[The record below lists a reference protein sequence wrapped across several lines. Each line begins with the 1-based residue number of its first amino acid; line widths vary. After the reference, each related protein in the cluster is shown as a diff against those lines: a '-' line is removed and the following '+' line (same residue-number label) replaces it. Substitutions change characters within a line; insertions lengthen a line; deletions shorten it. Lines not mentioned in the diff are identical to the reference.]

1 MAELKN
7 CPFCGREPTITEH
20 MPKIHGEPQWQI
32 GCEEDFCLISPGAY
46 GFGSKEQAIK
56 AWNSR
61 TPDKLINVVYEGTSP
76 EAMLILEEDEPE
88 TKWCKIHNE
97 PYLYGCHR
105 CHNDSI
111 GA

>member
-1 MAELKN
+1 MIAWLNEHCYPHVSVITDCTKAELLE
-7 CPFCGREPTITEH
+7 GV
-20 MPKIHGEPQWQI
+20 
-32 GCEEDFCLISPGAY
+32 
-46 GFGSKEQAIK
+46 
-56 AWNSR
+56 NSFNTDDYIR
-61 TPDKLINVVYEGTSP
+61 DYMVDEGTSP

-105 CHNDSI
+105 CHNDGI